1 MVLVHNIV
9 KNKWNIVFSSIRN
22 LHLSILLNYFRF
34 KKMICSN
41 NSIVTT
47 EQFVIVFLLSSGIL
61 YKVDISI
68 SPSLVL
74 NGKCFKH

>member
-1 MVLVHNIV
+1 
-9 KNKWNIVFSSIRN
+9 
-22 LHLSILLNYFRF
+22 
-34 KKMICSN
+34 MICSN

-47 EQFVIVFLLSSGIL
+47 EQFVIVFLLSSGIG

-68 SPSLVL
+68 YPSLKL